1 MKRRKQPMK
10 VTTSKGIAFNTVKT
24 KRIAMTTAELAIAF
38 GISKQTVA
46 SRIKEIEEE
55 VSNKRYGP
63 HSVIHDVGY
72 VAVNPLVFADYLTYR
87 SRLRNKNLRKNVPDY
102 DPFETAREL
111 QLQTE
116 PDDVSA

>member
-1 MKRRKQPMK
+1 MK
-10 VTTSKGIAFNTVKT
+10 VTTSKGVTFNTIQT

-55 VSNKRYGP
+55 IKVKRYGP

-72 VAVNPLVFADYLTYR
+72 VAVNPLVFADYMVYR
-87 SRLRNKNLRKNVPDY
+87 SRLRNKNLRKNVPAY

-111 QLQTE
+111 QLQLE
-116 PDDVSA
+116 PDEESA